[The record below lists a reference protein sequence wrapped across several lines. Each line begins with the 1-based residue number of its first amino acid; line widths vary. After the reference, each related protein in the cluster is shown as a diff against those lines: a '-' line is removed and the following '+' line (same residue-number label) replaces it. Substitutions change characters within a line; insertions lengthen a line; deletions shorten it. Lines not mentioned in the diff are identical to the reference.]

1 MKKEDRT
8 YEINLNRLTMDER
21 FRYPQSFE
29 EYKQAVIDML
39 WIKDIFFFEDDIL
52 REKAEDN
59 TIKGFLEGK
68 PLTMEFLNKH
78 HPQKWVETGSY
89 RKRNKE
95 DDYVK
100 TWYDL
105 SEYFYLTPDL
115 PNYDVFF
122 CYQLRNTELLEI
134 DDFLN
139 YTLNKYYESD
149 ITKFSRFIQ
158 LALRRCAPKILEPQY
173 VQTVNEWIA
182 KAEKQPD
189 LSEAALKGIKTKGI
203 IKRERD
209 DNLTRLNQ
217 EQTALL
223 IYCLQNTKIILKDEF
238 LNNKEAGQAFS
249 VLTGYS
255 AETLRQNLKKSEM
268 ARIATLKNIDAVS
281 TALKDIQKFIR
292 DEIKP
297 ER

>member
-8 YEINLNRLTMDER
+8 YEINLNYLTMDER

-39 WIKDIFFFEDDIL
+39 FIKHRFFFEDDIL
-52 REKAEDN
+52 REMAEDN

-95 DDYVK
+95 DKDYIK

-105 SEYFYLTPDL
+105 YEYLYLTPDL
-115 PNYDVFF
+115 PNYDIFF
-122 CYQLRNTELLEI
+122 CYQLRHTDLLEI

-139 YTLNKYYESD
+139 YTLDKYYESD
-149 ITKFSRFIQ
+149 TTKFSRFIQ
-158 LALRRCAPKILEPQY
+158 LALRKYAPKILEPQY
-173 VQTVNEWIA
+173 VQTVNEWVA

-189 LSEAALKGIKTKGI
+189 ISEATLKGIKTKGI

-223 IYCLQNTKIILKDEF
+223 IYCLREMKVILKGEF
-238 LNNKEAGQAFS
+238 LNNKNAGQAFS
-249 VLTGYS
+249 ILTGYS

-268 ARIATLKNIDAVS
+268 ARIVTLKNIDAVS
-281 TALKDIQKFIR
+281 GALKDIQKFIR
-292 DEIKP
+292 DEMKP
-297 ER
+297 D